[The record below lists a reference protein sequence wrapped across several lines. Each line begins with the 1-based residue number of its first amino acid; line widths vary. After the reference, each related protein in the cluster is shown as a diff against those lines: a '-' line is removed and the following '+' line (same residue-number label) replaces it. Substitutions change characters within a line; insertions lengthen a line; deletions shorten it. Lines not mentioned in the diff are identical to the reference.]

1 MLLLMYEFVWVCG
14 SDGSNFDRI
23 FVVVKRFCNE
33 KKKKTYSIQPMSLF
47 NLIQKKSSNSQYCSH
62 LVLFEVNEAET
73 RTKKKWTNERTVY
86 DVSESFLWILML
98 ANIVI
103 IKCILYL
110 RDAINIA
117 LSRFARNTTSIYII
131 YYGCQRVRRYSC
143 QKSHEAQSYSV
154 VCLCVLI
161 FSFSSFFFL
170 FFFFLEMLTT
180 SSNKMWC
187 DEFSWFIWRNC
198 NDIQLAKVRENRHE
212 NAFRL

>member
-1 MLLLMYEFVWVCG
+1 MVQTEVILIGFSFTLKGFPT
-14 SDGSNFDRI
+14 
-23 FVVVKRFCNE
+23 
-33 KKKKTYSIQPMSLF
+33 KKKRIQFHPSSF
-47 NLIQKKSSNSQYCSH
+47 NLIQKNPPILNIAAISYYSKWMKLK
-62 LVLFEVNEAET
+62 LVQE
-73 RTKKKWTNERTVY
+73 KKKERTVY

-98 ANIVI
+98 ANIVR

-161 FSFSSFFFL
+161 SFFSLFFSFFL
-170 FFFFLEMLTT
+170 
-180 SSNKMWC
+180 
-187 DEFSWFIWRNC
+187 SWNVDNI
-198 NDIQLAKVRENRHE
+198 IE
-212 NAFRL
+212 